1 MRMFGPRARS
11 RSFRSTR
18 RISAMPGRK
27 TKRLPWS
34 CASERRIDCTT
45 ATSRW
50 PESGWSRYRVS
61 TGKSP
66 AVAGDHRRLAQEIR
80 DWSTVQRGRHHEQAE
95 ILAKDP
101 LRFETEGQACIGL
114 QAPFVEF
121 IEEDDRVS
129 AERRVVLE
137 QATEDAFRDHFN
149 SGLGPH
155 LRVESHA
162 IADRSADRFTQRG
175 GHAMGCGACGK
186 PPRFQHKQSLSVEP
200 GSIKQGQRH
209 PRRFSGARRRGQQRI
224 PSLRQRATKGRQHIF
239 YWKSG
244 HGRFGRHESVAGC
257 RKTIS
262 AQQHFDGLH
271 VWDNRITPRDR
282 QSILSMKHETPHPS
296 AETPAKGFSPGFAA
310 LGLEAALLTTLDT
323 LGYEEPTPIQRE
335 AIPPLLAGRDL
346 LGQAATGTGKTAAF
360 TLPLLQRIAHSAR
373 RCPSVLILVPT
384 RELAIQVAEAVT
396 RYGKELKISVLP
408 VYGGQAIGPQL
419 HALRRGVDVIVATPG
434 RALDHIRRK
443 TLQLKTIQ
451 IVVLD
456 EADEM
461 LDMGFAEDLDA
472 ILEQTPKERQ
482 TALFSATM
490 PLRIA
495 SIAKRHL
502 KEPVEIRIAKEPIKA
517 GAVPRVHQTAYIVA
531 RQHKEL
537 ALARILD
544 MEAPKSALVF
554 CRTRIEVDELTAM
567 LIGRGHKAEAIHGGM
582 NQPQRDRVMSSFRS
596 GQTELLV
603 ATDVAARGLD
613 IPSVSHVVNYDLPTS
628 PEGYV
633 HRIGRTGRAGREGV
647 AITVID
653 PREQRLLWNIEQL
666 TKAKI
671 VVTPVPTVADLRTK
685 RLARTKSAIEEVL
698 DVR

>member
-1 MRMFGPRARS
+1 
-11 RSFRSTR
+11 
-18 RISAMPGRK
+18 
-27 TKRLPWS
+27 
-34 CASERRIDCTT
+34 
-45 ATSRW
+45 
-50 PESGWSRYRVS
+50 
-61 TGKSP
+61 
-66 AVAGDHRRLAQEIR
+66 
-80 DWSTVQRGRHHEQAE
+80 
-95 ILAKDP
+95 
-101 LRFETEGQACIGL
+101 
-114 QAPFVEF
+114 
-121 IEEDDRVS
+121 
-129 AERRVVLE
+129 
-137 QATEDAFRDHFN
+137 
-149 SGLGPH
+149 
-155 LRVESHA
+155 
-162 IADRSADRFTQRG
+162 
-175 GHAMGCGACGK
+175 
-186 PPRFQHKQSLSVEP
+186 
-200 GSIKQGQRH
+200 
-209 PRRFSGARRRGQQRI
+209 
-224 PSLRQRATKGRQHIF
+224 
-239 YWKSG
+239 
-244 HGRFGRHESVAGC
+244 
-257 RKTIS
+257 
-262 AQQHFDGLH
+262 
-271 VWDNRITPRDR
+271 
-282 QSILSMKHETPHPS
+282 MKHDSTHPP
-296 AETPAKGFSPGFAA
+296 AEMPAKGFSPGFAA

-373 RCPSVLILVPT
+373 RCPSALVLVPT
-384 RELAIQVAEAVT
+384 RELAIQVGEAVT

-408 VYGGQAIGPQL
+408 VYGGQAMGLQL
-419 HALRRGVDVIVATPG
+419 QALRRGVDVIVATPG

-451 IVVLD
+451 TVVLD

-490 PLRIA
+490 PSRIA
-495 SIAKRHL
+495 AIAKRHL
-502 KEPVEIRIAKEPIKA
+502 KEPVEIKIAKEPLKA
-517 GAVPRVHQTAYIVA
+517 GAAPRVHQTAYIVV
-531 RQHKEL
+531 RQHKEA

-554 CRTRIEVDELTAM
+554 CRTRIEVDEITAM
-567 LIGRGHKAEAIHGGM
+567 LTSRGHRAEAIHGGM
-582 NQPQRDRVMSSFRS
+582 NQPQRDRVMNSFRA

-633 HRIGRTGRAGREGV
+633 HRIGRTGRAGREGS

-671 VVTPVPTVADLRTK
+671 IVTQVPTVADLRTK
-685 RLARTKSAIEEVL
+685 RLARAKNAIEEVL
-698 DVR
+698 AAGDLDLFRAVTAALAEQKDPLEVAAAAMKLVFRMQGGERKEQDIPAVSSRPPERPSMARRPMGDPRGRAGGMMPREGQGRPFNAPGRGGRTAGMAKVYIGAGREAGIRPGDLVGAIANEAGLNSNVIGAVEVMDRFSLVEVPEILAREIIETLSRTRIKGQKVAVRLFLEQPRGGRG